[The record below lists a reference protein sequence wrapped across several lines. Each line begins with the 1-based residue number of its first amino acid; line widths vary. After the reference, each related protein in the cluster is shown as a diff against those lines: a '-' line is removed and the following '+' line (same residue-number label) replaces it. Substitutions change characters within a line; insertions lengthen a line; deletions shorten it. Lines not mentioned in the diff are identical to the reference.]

1 MHRILSAGL
10 SYGLIVFG
18 FGFVLGTLR
27 TILLLPYVSPV
38 TAVLIE
44 LPFMLIISWLVARFL
59 VDRRQVPARSGAR
72 VAMGA
77 LGFAV
82 LMAGEFLL
90 AAALFGL
97 PPATYLAAMLRPDA
111 LPGLAGQLVFAAIPL
126 LLLLRQDRGHSGRDG
141 TQA

>member
-1 MHRILSAGL
+1 MRRALTAGL

-27 TILLLPYVSPV
+27 TVLLLPHVSPV

-44 LPFMLIISWLVARFL
+44 LPFMLLVSWLVARWL
-59 VDRRQVPARSGAR
+59 VARHRVPALSGAR
-72 VAMGA
+72 AVMGA

-82 LMAGEFLL
+82 LMACEVLL
-90 AAALFGL
+90 ADLLFGL
-97 PPATYLAAMLRPDA
+97 PPATYLAAMLAPGS
-111 LPGLAGQLVFAAIPL
+111 LPGLVGQLTFAAIPL
-126 LLLLRQDRGHSGRDG
+126 LLLLGSDKGQSGRDG